1 MSPIRRLAL
10 IVLAALAGPAVG
22 SLPVRAQTP
31 VSTRYAFQDTTL
43 LRDTLGLHFD
53 RLFETA
59 DSLRMLPDTLR
70 AQVIRYRLP
79 IHRLVAMADSM
90 GVPVDSVG
98 VAIDREA
105 FNPLAARMGAAPS
118 TGFRYTSGYTIFKNS
133 STWTNGGDY
142 VMTRG
147 AMSLHNN
154 TTINMQR
161 SILSG
166 SGGVSLTQDRLS
178 TTDANW
184 RTGPGFSLGGRAVL
198 SGYDRTDPTSVG
210 SNEAERRSEFQ
221 FSSRARRQ
229 FGREFNSELNTLA
242 GLLNLKNFS
251 QIKRGL
257 SGDVNGRTRWLHGN
271 WFSHDLNYGLNGNV
285 SRTRR
290 PTSVT
295 TVGTSDYSGTLRGAL
310 QLYQAAPVGLNLN
323 YTARKTRVETPGD
336 SDLVN
341 RLLTSAAGTDATL
354 RFRVDNNRYLNLTG
368 GATWN
373 NTLQGARDDQTFRGE
388 SRWTAGPWA
397 LDTSIS
403 DQITNSNFFVNGTA
417 GGYLVKDNSRQANG
431 TLSRPFGQKIV
442 GKVTGNITLT
452 QTRSAASISTASPPT
467 PHDNYLQS
475 YRFDTQ
481 YNQSEK
487 FNTGV
492 ALEVSLARS
501 INLPAVST
509 SNNTD
514 TRTYRA
520 EWHWSFLLLRG
531 LTANQTNTV
540 QSAYEFYPFA
550 ADRNNLS
557 LDYNSVTNLSAVL
570 TPRLTVQLSH
580 NARQQPRGDWRVLT
594 DGTGVLL
601 PSDENLNYTLNSLIT
616 WSPSPDFSFSINPQ
630 YLAADRTGTSNGV
643 AAPTRSSRGLH
654 LNGSVNL
661 KIALGRKGELSGQ
674 IGRNFSAD
682 RTTTYQNGAPL
693 LSPVSNQDYWNGALN
708 LSWQL

>member
-10 IVLAALAGPAVG
+10 IVLAALAAPAVG
-22 SLPVRAQTP
+22 SLPARAQAP
-31 VSTRYAFQDTTL
+31 ISSRYAFQDTTL
-43 LRDTLGLHFD
+43 LRDTPGLHFD

-98 VAIDREA
+98 VTIDREA
-105 FNPLAARMGAAPS
+105 FNPLAARMGAAPT

-133 STWTNGGDY
+133 TTWTNGGDY
-142 VMTRG
+142 NMTRG
-147 AMSLHNN
+147 AMYLHNV

-161 SILSG
+161 STLSG
-166 SGGVSLTQDRLS
+166 AGGLSLTQDRLS
-178 TTDANW
+178 TTEASW
-184 RTGPGFSLGGRAVL
+184 RTGPGLSLGGRAVL
-198 SGYDRTDPTSVG
+198 SGFDRSDQTAVSN
-210 SNEAERRSEFQ
+210 NEAERKSEFQ

-257 SGDVNGRTRWLHGN
+257 SGDVNGRTRWLRGN
-271 WFSHDLNYGLNGNV
+271 WFSHDLNYGINGNL

-323 YTARKTRVETPGD
+323 YNFRKTRVETPSD

-341 RLLTSAAGTDATL
+341 RLLTSSAGTDATV

-368 GATWN
+368 GAGWN
-373 NTLQGARDDQTFRGE
+373 NTLQGTQDNKNFRAE
-388 SRWTAGPWA
+388 SRWTEGPWQ
-397 LDTSIS
+397 LETSAS
-403 DQITNSNFFVNGTA
+403 DQITNSDFFVRGTA
-417 GGYLVKDNSRQANG
+417 GGYIVKDDTRQATG
-431 TLSRPFGQKIV
+431 TLQRGFGPRVV
-442 GKVTGNITLT
+442 GKLTGNILLT
-452 QTRSAASISTASPPT
+452 QTRSAAATSTASPPT
-467 PHDNYLQS
+467 PHDSYRQS
-475 YRFDTQ
+475 YRFETL
-481 YNQSEK
+481 YNPSEK

-492 ALEVSLARS
+492 ALDVALARS

-520 EWHWSFLLLRG
+520 EWRWSYRLLRG
-531 LTANQTNTV
+531 LTATQSNTV
-540 QSAYEFYPFA
+540 QADYEFFPFA
-550 ADRNNLS
+550 SDRDNVA
-557 LDYNSVTNLSAVL
+557 LDYNSITNLSAVL
-570 TPRLTVQLSH
+570 TPRLTIDLTH
-580 NARQQPRGDWRVLT
+580 NARQQPSGDWRVLP
-594 DGTGVLL
+594 DGSGVLL
-601 PSDENLNYTLNSLIT
+601 PSDEALNYTLLSNINWAL
-616 WSPSPDFSFSINPQ
+616 SPDVSFRITPQ
-630 YLAADRTGTSNGV
+630 YLATDRTGTNNGSAV
-643 AAPTRSSRGLH
+643 PTRSSRGLR
-654 LNGSVNL
+654 LSGGANL
-661 KIALGRKGELSGQ
+661 KIPLGRKGELSGS
-674 IGRNFSAD
+674 IGRTFTSD
-682 RTTTYQNGAPL
+682 RTTTYQSGVPQ
-693 LSPVSNQDYWNGALN
+693 LSPVAEQDYWNGILN
-708 LSWQL
+708 LSWEL